1 MMVAV
6 KALQNAGSLEKRG
19 IQAISET
26 GSNIDLNNRT
36 RGQLSLDLGENKTQK
51 VRFAWCFL
59 NYFIQSYADID
70 FVESEKG
77 VCLGNFSL
85 RIPWYERVYAND
97 PDFFCIKKSP
107 D

>member
-51 VRFAWCFL
+51 VICLMFL
-59 NYFIQSYADID
+59 KLFYTI
-70 FVESEKG
+70 
-77 VCLGNFSL
+77 L
-85 RIPWYERVYAND
+85 R
-97 PDFFCIKKSP
+97 
-107 D
+107 

>member
-51 VRFAWCFL
+51 VRFA
-59 NYFIQSYADID
+59 
-70 FVESEKG
+70 
-77 VCLGNFSL
+77 
-85 RIPWYERVYAND
+85 
-97 PDFFCIKKSP
+97 
-107 D
+107 